1 MSKELPIF
9 GHARGKLPFAP
20 EGWPFILPTAGLL
33 LLSYL
38 LCWTTVA
45 FVLFILL
52 LFLLN
57 FFRDPNHQMPQGDDM
72 FICPADGKVIRAEM
86 TEDGHQ
92 RVDIF
97 MNVFDVHVNRAPM
110 AGRITA
116 MDYIPG
122 KFVNASFDSASEE
135 NERNRFEMECDN
147 GSKIAFTQISG
158 LVARRIV
165 SYVRIGDQVVAGER
179 IGMIRFGSR
188 VNCEI
193 PGDYTLH
200 VTVGDKVTAGLSI
213 LARRSK
219 QESVRGADVET
230 EAEVELETKTETEA
244 VVADAKTEAVV
255 VDAKI

>member
-1 MSKELPIF
+1 MSKELPIL
-9 GHARGKLPFAP
+9 GQARGKLPFAP
-20 EGWPFILPTAGLL
+20 EGWPFIIPTAALL
-33 LLSYL
+33 LVSYL
-38 LCWTTVA
+38 LAWTAIT
-45 FVLFILL
+45 FVLFMLL

-57 FFRDPNHQMPQGDDM
+57 FFRDPNHQMPKGDDL
-72 FICPADGKVIRAEM
+72 FICPANGKVIRAEM

-110 AGRITA
+110 AGRITS

-135 NERNRFEMECDN
+135 NERNRFEMECEN

-158 LVARRIV
+158 LLARRIV
-165 SYVRIGDQVVAGER
+165 SYVRIGDQLAAGER

-188 VNCEI
+188 LNCEI
-193 PGDYTLH
+193 PADYILN

-213 LARRSK
+213 IARQRK
-219 QESVRGADVET
+219 QESVSD
-230 EAEVELETKTETEA
+230 AE
-244 VVADAKTEAVV
+244 
-255 VDAKI
+255 I

>member
-1 MSKELPIF
+1 MSNELPIF
-9 GHARGKLPFAP
+9 GHPRGKLPFAP
-20 EGWPFILPTAGLL
+20 EGWPFIIPTAGLL
-33 LLSYL
+33 LLAYL

-45 FVLFILL
+45 VILFILL

-57 FFRDPNHQMPQGDDM
+57 FFRDPNHQMPVGDGLFM
-72 FICPADGKVIRAEM
+72 CPANGKVIRAEM

-147 GSKIAFTQISG
+147 GSTIAFTQISG
-158 LVARRIV
+158 LMARRIV
-165 SYVRIGDQVVAGER
+165 SYVRIGDQLAAGER

-188 VNCEI
+188 LNCEI
-193 PGDYTLH
+193 PADYTLN

-213 LARRSK
+213 IARQCK
-219 QESVRGADVET
+219 QACEANVESDVGIAT
-230 EAEVELETKTETEA
+230 KTETKTETT
-244 VVADAKTEAVV
+244 TEAEIESKGESKT
-255 VDAKI
+255 DAEI